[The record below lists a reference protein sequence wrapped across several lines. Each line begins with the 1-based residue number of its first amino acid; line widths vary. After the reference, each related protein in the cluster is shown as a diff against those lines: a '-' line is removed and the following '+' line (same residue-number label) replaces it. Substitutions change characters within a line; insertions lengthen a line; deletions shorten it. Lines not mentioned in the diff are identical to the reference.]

1 MSADKREVGWMEW
14 LEGWACLPV
23 QPGGSRRE
31 AAERLV
37 RDLERRREAGQLVEG
52 EGGVVAV
59 RREAWD
65 CERLGLEAGKL
76 ELLLARSE
84 QGGRELLLRAV
95 EKARAQGLVH
105 LTCRLDSRDYTG
117 AAALQGAG
125 FCLRDLLVTLAVTR
139 PREPWAFPA
148 GVRRATQRD
157 AERLAE
163 LSARCFSTPGDSY
176 NRYLNDPHLP
186 RAAVREVYAHWAR
199 TSIGGP
205 AADVT
210 FVVEEEGELAGFLTL
225 VLPRDGVAK
234 VPLNAVD
241 ARWRGRGLYR
251 ELVRAALAESWL
263 HGAERVEVVT
273 QLQQLAVQRTWWRL
287 GGTAQSSA
295 MTWSRELAIRAG
307 AGA

>member
-1 MSADKREVGWMEW
+1 MSAQGWVEW
-14 LEGWACLPV
+14 LERWPGLPV
-23 QPGGSRRE
+23 SPEGSRRE

-37 RDLERRREAGQLVEG
+37 RELERRREAGQLVEG

-84 QGGRELLLRAV
+84 QGGRELVHRAV

-117 AAALQGAG
+117 AAALQGAD
-125 FCLRDLLVTLAVTR
+125 FTLRDLLVTLAVTR
-139 PREPWAFPA
+139 PPEPEAFPA
-148 GVRRATQRD
+148 GVRRATEQD
-157 AERLAE
+157 VEKLAE

-186 RAAVREVYAHWAR
+186 QAGVREVYAYWAR
-199 TSIGGP
+199 TSLGGP
-205 AADVT
+205 AADLT

-225 VLPRDGVAK
+225 VLPREGVAK

-251 ELVRAALAESWL
+251 TLVKAGLAEAWK
-263 HGAERVEVVT
+263 HGARRVEVVT

-287 GGTAQSSA
+287 GGAAQSSS
-295 MTWSRELAIRAG
+295 MTWSRWLG
-307 AGA
+307 KVS

>member
-1 MSADKREVGWMEW
+1 VRE
-14 LEGWACLPV
+14 
-23 QPGGSRRE
+23 
-31 AAERLV
+31 
-37 RDLERRREAGQLVEG
+37 LERRREAGQLVEG

-76 ELLLARSE
+76 EVLLARSE
-84 QGGRELLLRAV
+84 PGGRELVRRAV
-95 EKARAQGLVH
+95 EKARALGLHH
-105 LTCRLDSRDYTG
+105 LTCRLDSRDYVG

-125 FCLRDLLVTLAVTR
+125 FTLRDLLVTLAITR
-139 PREPWAFPA
+139 PSQPEPFPT
-148 GVRRATQRD
+148 GVRHATERD

-186 RAAVREVYAHWAR
+186 RAGVREVYAYWAR
-199 TSIGGP
+199 TSLGGP
-205 AADVT
+205 AADLT
-210 FVVEEEGELAGFLTL
+210 LVVEEEGELAGFLTL

-241 ARWRGRGLYR
+241 PRWRGRGLYGT
-251 ELVRAALAESWL
+251 LVRAGLAEAWK

-287 GGTAQSSA
+287 GGAAQSSS
-295 MTWSRELAIRAG
+295 MTWSSWLGQGSERIDG
-307 AGA
+307 

>member
-1 MSADKREVGWMEW
+1 MSGQGWVEW

-23 QPGGSRRE
+23 PPEGSRRE

-65 CERLGLEAGKL
+65 CDRLGLEAGKL
-76 ELLLARSE
+76 EVLLARSE
-84 QGGRELLLRAV
+84 QGGRELVRRAV

-125 FCLRDLLVTLAVTR
+125 FTLRDLLVTLAVTR
-139 PREPWAFPA
+139 PAEPTTEMPS
-148 GVRRATQRD
+148 GVRLATERD
-157 AERLAE
+157 ADRLAE

-186 RAAVREVYAHWAR
+186 LAGVREVYSYWAR
-199 TSIGGP
+199 TSMGGP
-205 AADVT
+205 AADLT

-251 ELVRAALAESWL
+251 TLVRAGLAESWKR
-263 HGAERVEVVT
+263 GAWRVEVVT

-287 GGTAQSSA
+287 GGAAQSSS
-295 MTWSRELAIRAG
+295 MTWSLWLGEG
-307 AGA
+307 AGRSSG

>member
-1 MSADKREVGWMEW
+1 MSGQGWVEW
-14 LEGWACLPV
+14 LEAWPCLAVP
-23 QPGGSRRE
+23 PEGSRRE

-84 QGGRELLLRAV
+84 QGGRELLQRAV

-139 PREPWAFPA
+139 PTEPAQPPT
-148 GVRRATQRD
+148 GVRRATERD
-157 AERLAE
+157 VERLAE

-186 RAAVREVYAHWAR
+186 LAGVREVYAYWAR
-199 TSIGGP
+199 TSLGGP
-205 AADVT
+205 AADLT
-210 FVVEEEGELAGFLTL
+210 LVVEEEGELAGFLTL
-225 VLPRDGVAK
+225 VLPREGVAK

-251 ELVRAALAESWL
+251 TLVQAGLAEAWK
-263 HGAERVEVVT
+263 HGARRVEVVT

-287 GGTAQSSA
+287 GASAQSSS
-295 MTWSRELAIRAG
+295 MTWSRWLGDGVERRNG
-307 AGA
+307 

>member
-1 MSADKREVGWMEW
+1 MSGQGWVEW
-14 LEGWACLPV
+14 LEAWPCLPV
-23 QPGGSRRE
+23 PPEGSRRE
-31 AAERLV
+31 GAERLV
-37 RDLERRREAGQLVEG
+37 RELERRREAGQLVEG

-76 ELLLARSE
+76 ELLIARSE
-84 QGGRELLLRAV
+84 RGGRELLQRAV
-95 EKARAQGLVH
+95 EKARGQGLVH

-125 FCLRDLLVTLAVTR
+125 FSLRDLLVTLAVTR
-139 PREPWAFPA
+139 PKEPAEAPT
-148 GVRRATQRD
+148 GVRRATERD
-157 AERLAE
+157 VERLAE

-186 RAAVREVYAHWAR
+186 LAGVREVYAYWAR
-199 TSIGGP
+199 TSLGGP
-205 AADVT
+205 AADLT
-210 FVVEEEGELAGFLTL
+210 LVVEEEGELAGFLTL

-251 ELVRAALAESWL
+251 TLVQAGLAEAWK
-263 HGAERVEVVT
+263 HGAQRVEVVT

-287 GGTAQSSA
+287 GGAAQSSS
-295 MTWSRELAIRAG
+295 MTWSLWLGDGVGRLG
-307 AGA
+307 G